1 MLKLILFGIGFV
13 FVFEGIV
20 YFFLAKKTH
29 IMFKILNNTEPDKI
43 RTFSS
48 IIIIIGLCL
57 IYFTLKSY
65 QN

>member
-13 FVFEGIV
+13 LVFESII
-20 YFFLAKKTH
+20 YFSLAKNIH
-29 IMFKILNNTEPDKI
+29 NMFKILSNTEPDKI
-43 RTFSS
+43 RSFSS